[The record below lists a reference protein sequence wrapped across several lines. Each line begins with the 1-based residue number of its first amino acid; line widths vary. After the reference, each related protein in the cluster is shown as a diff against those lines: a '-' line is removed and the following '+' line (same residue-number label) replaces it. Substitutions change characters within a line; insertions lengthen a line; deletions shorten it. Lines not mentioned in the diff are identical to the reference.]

1 MANVLNPE
9 PESITLN
16 TTLEP
21 TTLEPAT
28 ELEQPP
34 FESTSNPETAEV
46 VEVPALDADA
56 PTEPVAKAVP
66 VEAAPAEEIAPEIV
80 AQAEPVVEAKAEPV
94 VAAAAEPVVEAKAE
108 PVVAAKAEPVVEAKA
123 EPVVEAKAEPV
134 VAAVAETA
142 AEIQAAPEAAPPAT
156 AAAPVARAKAPE
168 HGLESMDD
176 FSAALAAFE
185 REQAA
190 EAAAVEAYGDKIVS
204 GTVIKQTE
212 KHLVVDVGL
221 KSEGLVPLEQVLDH
235 SGAVRFNPGDVID
248 VVIEREEPEGGYLVS
263 FERAQRLRIWDTI
276 EKAANDK
283 TPMTGTVISRVKGG
297 LTVDIGLKAFLPG
310 SQLEIRPVR
319 NLDGYL
325 GQQIEVRVI
334 KLNKKRG
341 NVVVSRKEIL
351 EEEQN
356 AKRSTTLEHL
366 GEGAILTGTVKNLT
380 DYGAFVDLGGIDGL
394 LHITDMSWGR
404 LTHPRDLVNVGD
416 EIQVKVLKFDKDKQR
431 VSLGFKQLTPD
442 PWLDASERYPV
453 GAHVKGRVLSVTDYG
468 AFVELEQGI
477 EGLVHLSEMTWSKRL
492 KHPSKLVKPGDE
504 VETVVLSVNPAD
516 RRISLGMK
524 QLLENPWENLTE
536 KYPTGAVVEGRVRNL
551 TDFGAFIE
559 IEDGID
565 GLVHVS
571 NLSWTKRVKHPSEI
585 VKKGEKVKAVV
596 LGVEPAEPA
605 SLAGHQAVAAR
616 RLGEL
621 LRLASGGRRGP
632 RQGAADG
639 AIWSLRRD
647 RGGCRGSLPHL
658 RGRRRRR
665 IEAGDGPGARLQDHQ
680 DQRRGE
686 EGGLEPAR
694 HRPGGQPHTGRAL
707 QGGYS
712 QASGLQLHHHAR
724 RPDQLA
730 QGRALSRFPFRH
742 QCTTAALRG
751 GRCCLD
757 FVFHSFSLCPA
768 STLASATPGV
778 SFQVKESSTMPR
790 NVDAR
795 IPYSAEFQP

>member
-9 PESITLN
+9 TESTTLN
-16 TTLEP
+16 TEMEMPTLD
-21 TTLEPAT
+21 PAT
-28 ELEQPP
+28 EQEQPLH
-34 FESTSNPETAEV
+34 ESTSNPETAEINP
-46 VEVPALDADA
+46 PALDADA
-56 PTEPVAKAVP
+56 TTEPVALEPTAT
-66 VEAAPAEEIAPEIV
+66 VEPETAP
-80 AQAEPVVEAKAEPV
+80 Q
-94 VAAAAEPVVEAKAE
+94 AAAAPELAE
-108 PVVAAKAEPVVEAKA
+108 
-123 EPVVEAKAEPV
+123 
-134 VAAVAETA
+134 
-142 AEIQAAPEAAPPAT
+142 AAPEAAVVPAPAAPP
-156 AAAPVARAKAPE
+156 APVATRTADTE
-168 HGLESMDD
+168 HHDSMDD
-176 FSAALAAFE
+176 FSAALEAFE

-190 EAAAVEAYGDKIVS
+190 EAAAVEAYGDKVVT
-204 GTVIKQTE
+204 GTVIKQTD
-212 KHLVVDVGL
+212 KHLIVDVGL
-221 KSEGLVPLEQVLDH
+221 KSEGMVPLEQVVDH
-235 SGAVRFNPGDVID
+235 TGEARFKAGDVIE

-263 FERAQRLRIWDTI
+263 YEKAQRLRVWDTI

-283 TPMTGTVISRVKGG
+283 TPVLGTIVSRVKGG
-297 LTVDIGLKAFLPG
+297 LTVDIGMKAFLPG

-356 AKRSTTLEHL
+356 AKRGHTLEQL
-366 GEGAILTGTVKNLT
+366 GEGAVLTGTVKNLT

-524 QLLENPWENLTE
+524 QLLENPWEHLTE
-536 KYPTGAVVEGRVRNL
+536 RYPAGTLVEGRVRNL

-571 NLSWTKRVKHPSEI
+571 NLSWTKRVKHPSEV

-596 LGVEPAEPA
+596 LGVEP
-605 SLAGHQAVAAR
+605 QNR
-616 RLGEL
+616 RLSLGIKQLQPDVWESFFATHRVGDVVHGKV
-621 LRLASGGRRGP
+621 LRTAQFGAFVEIAEGVEGLCHISEAVSDD
-632 RQGAADG
+632 GAAAKMDQG
-639 AIWSLRRD
+639 DEHDFKIIKINVEEKKVGLSLR
-647 RGGCRGSLPHL
+647 STAH
-658 RGRRRRR
+658 
-665 IEAGDGPGARLQDHQ
+665 EAS
-680 DQRRGE
+680 
-686 EGGLEPAR
+686 
-694 HRPGGQPHTGRAL
+694 RATVES
-707 QGGYS
+707 YK
-712 QASGLQLHHHAR
+712 AEN
-724 RPDQLA
+724 
-730 QGRALSRFPFRH
+730 QGRS
-742 QCTTAALRG
+742 QG
-751 GRCCLD
+751 
-757 FVFHSFSLCPA
+757 HSKP
-768 STLASATPGV
+768 V
-778 SFQVKESSTMPR
+778 SSSTTTLGDLLNWR
-790 NVDAR
+790 KNER
-795 IPYSAEFQP
+795 

>member
-1 MANVLNPE
+1 MSNVLNPE
-9 PESITLN
+9 TESITLN
-16 TTLEP
+16 TELETP
-21 TTLEPAT
+21 TLEPAT
-28 ELEQPP
+28 ELEQPS
-34 FESTSNPETAEV
+34 FESTSNPETAATTEAIA
-46 VEVPALDADA
+46 PAALDADA
-56 PTEPVAKAVP
+56 TTEPVA
-66 VEAAPAEEIAPEIV
+66 AATAEAPEL
-80 AQAEPVVEAKAEPV
+80 APSEAGQAEVEPAAAVEPAPTAESVVVEH
-94 VAAAAEPVVEAKAE
+94 
-108 PVVAAKAEPVVEAKA
+108 
-123 EPVVEAKAEPV
+123 
-134 VAAVAETA
+134 AVAEPEVAELEVAEQAVAVPA
-142 AEIQAAPEAAPPAT
+142 ATTPAAVQSAPKHHAH
-156 AAAPVARAKAPE
+156 PE
-168 HGLESMDD
+168 HGSESMED
-176 FSAALAAFE
+176 FSAALEAFE

-190 EAAAVEAYGDKIVS
+190 EAAAVEAYGDKVVS
-204 GTVIKQTE
+204 GTVLKLTD

-221 KSEGLVPLEQVLDH
+221 KSEGLVPLEQVVDH
-235 SGAVRFNPGDVID
+235 TGEAKFKPGDVID

-263 FERAQRLRIWDTI
+263 YEKAQRLRVWDTI

-283 TPMTGTVISRVKGG
+283 TPVMGTVVSRVKGG
-297 LTVDIGLKAFLPG
+297 LTVDIGMKAFLPG

-351 EEEQN
+351 EEEQTS
-356 AKRSTTLEHL
+356 KRSHTLEQL
-366 GEGAILTGTVKNLT
+366 GEGAVLTGTVKNLT

-524 QLLENPWENLTE
+524 QLLENPWEHLTE
-536 KYPTGAVVEGRVRNL
+536 RYPAGTVVEGRVRNL

-571 NLSWTKRVKHPSEI
+571 NLSWTKRVKHPSEV

-596 LGVEPAEPA
+596 LGVEP
-605 SLAGHQAVAAR
+605 QNR
-616 RLGEL
+616 RLSLGIKQLQPDVWESFFASHRVGDVVHGKV
-621 LRLASGGRRGP
+621 LRTAQFGAFVEIAEGVEGLCHVSEAIGDDGGP
-632 RQGAADG
+632 AKLEQGLENEFKIIKINVEEKKVG
-639 AIWSLRRD
+639 LSLRAI
-647 RGGCRGSLPHL
+647 GH
-658 RGRRRRR
+658 
-665 IEAGDGPGARLQDHQ
+665 EAS
-680 DQRRGE
+680 
-686 EGGLEPAR
+686 
-694 HRPGGQPHTGRAL
+694 RA
-707 QGGYS
+707 
-712 QASGLQLHHHAR
+712 
-724 RPDQLA
+724 
-730 QGRALSRFPFRH
+730 
-742 QCTTAALRG
+742 
-751 GRCCLD
+751 
-757 FVFHSFSLCPA
+757 
-768 STLASATPGV
+768 
-778 SFQVKESSTMPR
+778 QVEHYKESTHKQPVSSSTTTLGDLINWR
-790 NVDAR
+790 KNER
-795 IPYSAEFQP
+795 